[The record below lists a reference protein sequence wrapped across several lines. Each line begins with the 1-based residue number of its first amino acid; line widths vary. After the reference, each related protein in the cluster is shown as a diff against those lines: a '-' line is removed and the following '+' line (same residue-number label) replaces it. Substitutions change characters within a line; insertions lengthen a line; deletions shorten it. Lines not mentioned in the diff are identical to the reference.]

1 MSDWAPLDL
10 DSVEEII
17 AVVADDEDT
26 KRNTSPEAES
36 GEGSGSEQC
45 ACVGCSE
52 GNPCTPIDYKACI
65 CDACESEEDFGT
77 CWHCDDAK
85 CDGECTK

>member
-1 MSDWAPLDL
+1 MLDWAPLDL

-17 AVVADDEDT
+17 AVVADDEPAG
-26 KRNTSPEAES
+26 NPSSEAES
-36 GEGSGSEQC
+36 GEGSESGQC

-52 GNPCTPIDYKACI
+52 GNPCTPIDYKACV

-77 CWHCDDAK
+77 CWNCDDPK
-85 CDGECTK
+85 CGGKCNS